1 MTRLRWTFG
10 VLALAGLMPATPLQA
25 AALPNYGDLSVFVP
39 FVNAAAMSDPEAS
52 RLSIVGEL
60 VVGVLDGMAVVGE
73 AD

>member
-1 MTRLRWTFG
+1 
-10 VLALAGLMPATPLQA
+10 
-25 AALPNYGDLSVFVP
+25 
-39 FVNAAAMSDPEAS
+39 MSDPEAS